1 MALIDLKSDLSW
13 YGKTPPKGVA
23 NNDKNIT
30 QFKYNTDL
38 TVSVTPAGQLPRV
51 SADGLPL
58 ENGASTRK
66 AQLGEGTRFPIGPEG
81 QIHKFDIKR
90 TGWYVGQP
98 YSAIYNNK
106 VPFGLAASYTN
117 NSPIDD
123 MYNKF
128 KVRDEAYDPFGYA
141 KPPFILRGIQ
151 QDGESDPQ
159 RWGLAGTA
167 LANASMEVPRGGIV
181 ASVERAALDTVR
193 LGKFLIR
200 PQGLLFLAKQ
210 QLLHLM
216 NPNTED
222 VTGAPVPGPQKL
234 FNPAN
239 FLASAI
245 GGVAGLRFK
254 RWGVSPVGD
263 VGKYEF
269 IHTARNSDGTGI
281 TFNRLQLLNKQ
292 RESVANI
299 TPTWLP
305 ISAPLGPDSVG
316 GIGATS
322 FTKRTSHD
330 TYQQSYFQERRYPG
344 PVAEF
349 MYRQETPY
357 VPKFGKIIDELDKR
371 DGNDADT
378 ALSGYMYILD
388 PTRWT
393 KKSLYSRRLFN
404 SPGDESGASISQFNL
419 TGLKTQLSFHDNNIQ
434 GLGTY
439 DEYADR
445 TFTYYGPY
453 IGRRVDGFII
463 GNTINGSLE
472 TENNLNVVLYRKRLD
487 NAPSE
492 SDEVFPVTGIPAQ
505 IAYHG
510 NNIRGIGNRDEYDN
524 RTHTYQ
530 EPYIGTQTDVGVTSD
545 TISGDEERES
555 DLISFVTN
563 KTYGTSQIKTV
574 DPENNSNTFEFKGG
588 ITQTEEQK
596 IVNNR
601 TAPDVIQNYRALTYG
616 DIHRVT
622 VTDGRRGAQNG
633 QLIDFRTGQAWSTS
647 DEYRKNTLE
656 NYYGYTPYNAANR
669 KRAKPDPVNNSRY
682 GDELSGVKDLIKFRF
697 ESVGFSGTNGK
708 AIIFRAYIN
717 SLSDAF
723 SPSWNPSQD
732 QGRADPK
739 VLYASFERT
748 INVDFKVVVH
758 SADEQHNVWD
768 KLSALARNTYPVY
781 AGSGFH
787 GQFIRVTIGDLYVKQ
802 YMYVTSLTYD
812 WDQDTPW
819 EITEGVQ
826 LPMYTNVNMALNW
839 VGTSKPKA
847 EQIPYSYGGNRIPA
861 VYADVPNN
869 SGNDAYQGEADN
881 SPTPAAD
888 DASLSPIPFDAPQEA
903 DTDTQAAAAPGTTTA
918 R

>member
-38 TVSVTPAGQLPRV
+38 TVSVTPDGQLPRV

-58 ENGASTRK
+58 DNGSSTRK

-81 QIHKFDIKR
+81 QIHQFDIKR
-90 TGWYVGQP
+90 TGWYTGRS
-98 YSAIYNNK
+98 YSALYNNK

-181 ASVERAALDTVR
+181 ASVERAALDAVR

-216 NPNTED
+216 SPNVENISGYAVGIQNT
-222 VTGAPVPGPQKL
+222 QKL
-234 FNPAN
+234 FNPVN
-239 FLASAI
+239 FLASAV
-245 GGVAGLRFK
+245 GGTVGLRFK
-254 RWGVSPVGD
+254 RYGVPFEGD
-263 VGKYEF
+263 AFTYGG
-269 IHTARNSDGTGI
+269 IHRQQDEANRGRGDRPY
-281 TFNRLQLLNKQ
+281 NRLTELNYQ
-292 RESVANI
+292 RRAGDNVTGFNNVAVRLSPN
-299 TPTWLP
+299 WNA

-316 GIGATS
+316 GLGATL
-322 FTKRTSHD
+322 FTKRDSYDSYITIPGSIGTSVYVHD
-330 TYQQSYFQERRYPG
+330 ALYTVRNPYAGSGFGSTLTIQQLDTNDHPDATATTQTYSVIPFYVKFPKYF
-344 PVAEF
+344 
-349 MYRQETPY
+349 
-357 VPKFGKIIDELDKR
+357 KF
-371 DGNDADT
+371 
-378 ALSGYMYILD
+378 
-388 PTRWT
+388 
-393 KKSLYSRRLFN
+393 SL
-404 SPGDESGASISQFNL
+404 
-419 TGLKTQLSFHDNNIQ
+419 
-434 GLGTY
+434 
-439 DEYADR
+439 
-445 TFTYYGPY
+445 
-453 IGRRVDGFII
+453 
-463 GNTINGSLE
+463 
-472 TENNLNVVLYRKRLD
+472 RKRYEY
-487 NAPSE
+487 PIG
-492 SDEVFPVTGIPAQ
+492 F
-505 IAYHG
+505 G
-510 NNIRGIGNRDEYDN
+510 NSLAELTTFKSQLASHEDFIRGIGNQADFDERFKKFNVPYLG
-524 RTHTYQ
+524 TYT
-530 EPYIGTQTDVGVTSD
+530 PNSPVTAD
-545 TISGDEERES
+545 TIAGDDSREDS
-555 DLISFVTN
+555 LESFVSQ
-563 KTYGTSQIKTV
+563 KTDARKLKDSIVETLS
-574 DPENNSNTFEFKGG
+574 PTFRGG
-588 ITQTEEQK
+588 VSQTEDQK
-596 IVNNR
+596 IVQNR
-601 TAPDVIQNYRALTYG
+601 TNADNIRNYRAMTYG
-616 DIHRVT
+616 DV
-622 VTDGRRGAQNG
+622 RRLTGAEAYRGPQNG
-633 QLIDFRTGQAWSTS
+633 QLLDFRTGQAWSTS

-656 NYYGYTPYNAANR
+656 SYYGYTPYNAANR
-669 KRAKPDPVNNSRY
+669 KRSKPDPVNNSRY
-682 GDELSGVKDLIKFRF
+682 GDELTGVKDLIKFRF
-697 ESVGFSGTNGK
+697 ESVGFSGTNGR

-717 SLSDAF
+717 NLSDTF

-739 VLYASFERT
+739 VLYSSFGRE
-748 INVDFKVVVH
+748 ISVDFKVVVH

-802 YMYVTSLTYD
+802 YMYITGLTYD
-812 WDQDTPW
+812 WDNETPW
-819 EITEGVQ
+819 EITDGVQ
-826 LPMYTNVNMALNW
+826 LPMYTNVNMSLSW
-839 VGTSKPKA
+839 VGASKPKA

-869 SGNDAYQGEADN
+869 SGNETYQGEADT

-888 DASLSPIPFDAPQEA
+888 DASLDPKSFDKGGNETVDGQPVGTGTVLAP
-903 DTDTQAAAAPGTTTA
+903 TD
-918 R
+918 

>member
-38 TVSVTPAGQLPRV
+38 TVSVTPDGQLPRV

-58 ENGASTRK
+58 ENGSSTRK

-81 QIHKFDIKR
+81 QIHQFDIKR
-90 TGWYVGQP
+90 TGWYVGRS
-98 YSAIYNNK
+98 YSALYNNK

-181 ASVERAALDTVR
+181 ASVERAALDAVR

-216 NPNTED
+216 TPNVENITGYATGIPNT
-222 VTGAPVPGPQKL
+222 QKL

-254 RWGVSPVGD
+254 RYGLPFEGEAFTYSG
-263 VGKYEF
+263 
-269 IHTARNSDGTGI
+269 IHSQQDEANRFRSNRP
-281 TFNRLQLLNKQ
+281 FNRLTELNYQ
-292 RESVANI
+292 RRAGDNVTGFNNVAVRLSPN
-299 TPTWLP
+299 WNA

-316 GIGATS
+316 GLGATL
-322 FTKRTSHD
+322 FTKRDSYDSYITIPGSIGMSVYAHDALYTVRNPYATSGTGRTLTIQQLDTGDYPDATATTQAYRVIPFYVKSPTYFKFSLRKRYEYPLGFGNSLAELTTFKSQLASHD
-330 TYQQSYFQERRYPG
+330 DF
-344 PVAEF
+344 
-349 MYRQETPY
+349 
-357 VPKFGKIIDELDKR
+357 
-371 DGNDADT
+371 
-378 ALSGYMYILD
+378 
-388 PTRWT
+388 
-393 KKSLYSRRLFN
+393 
-404 SPGDESGASISQFNL
+404 
-419 TGLKTQLSFHDNNIQ
+419 
-434 GLGTY
+434 
-439 DEYADR
+439 
-445 TFTYYGPY
+445 
-453 IGRRVDGFII
+453 
-463 GNTINGSLE
+463 
-472 TENNLNVVLYRKRLD
+472 
-487 NAPSE
+487 
-492 SDEVFPVTGIPAQ
+492 
-505 IAYHG
+505 
-510 NNIRGIGNRDEYDN
+510 IRGIGQQSDFDVRFKKFNIPYLG
-524 RTHTYQ
+524 TYT
-530 EPYIGTQTDVGVTSD
+530 PNSPITSD
-545 TISGDEERES
+545 TIAGDDSREDS
-555 DLISFVTN
+555 LESFVSQ
-563 KTYGTSQIKTV
+563 KTDARKLKDSIVETLS
-574 DPENNSNTFEFKGG
+574 PTFRGG
-588 ITQTEEQK
+588 VSQTEDQK
-596 IVNNR
+596 IVQNR
-601 TAPDVIQNYRALTYG
+601 TNADNIRNYRAMTYG
-616 DIHRVT
+616 DV
-622 VTDGRRGAQNG
+622 RRLTGAETYRGPQNG

-888 DASLSPIPFDAPQEA
+888 DASLNPIPFDAPQEA

>member
-13 YGKTPPKGVA
+13 YGKTPPGGVA

-38 TVSVTPAGQLPRV
+38 TVSVTPAGQLPRT

-58 ENGASTRK
+58 NNGSSTRK
-66 AQLGEGTRFPIGPEG
+66 AQLGEGTKFPIGPEG
-81 QIHKFDIKR
+81 QVHQFDIKR

-181 ASVERAALDTVR
+181 ASVERAALDAVR

-216 NPNTED
+216 NPNVED
-222 VTGAPVPGPQKL
+222 LTGYSVPGPQKL
-234 FNPAN
+234 FNPVN
-239 FLASAI
+239 FLASAV
-245 GGVAGLRFK
+245 GGIAGLRFK

-269 IHTARNSDGTGI
+269 IHTTRNSDGTGI
-281 TFNRLQLLNKQ
+281 TFNRLNLLNEQ
-292 RESVANI
+292 RLNVANI
-299 TPTWLP
+299 TPAWLP

-316 GIGATS
+316 GIGATT
-322 FTKRTSHD
+322 FTKRTSLD
-330 TYQQSYFQERRYPG
+330 TYQQEYFQDRRYPG

-349 MYRQETPY
+349 MYRQDQPY
-357 VPKFGKIIDELDKR
+357 VPKFGKVIDELDKR
-371 DGNDADT
+371 DGNDSDT

-393 KKSLYSRRLFN
+393 KKSLYSRRFN
-404 SPGDESGASISQFNL
+404 SSPDAEYGVGAAQFNL
-419 TGLKTQLSFHDNNIQ
+419 TGLKTQLSFHDDNIR

-453 IGRRVDGFII
+453 IGRRSDAFIV
-463 GNTINGSLE
+463 GDTINGSLE

-487 NAPSE
+487 NSPNE
-492 SDEVFPVTGIPAQ
+492 SDEVFPVTGIKAQ

-510 NNIRGIGNRDEYDN
+510 NNIPGIGNRDDYGN
-524 RTHTYQ
+524 RVRTYQ
-530 EPYIGTQTDVGVTSD
+530 EPYIGTQTDQGVTSN
-545 TISGDEERES
+545 TINGDSERES
-555 DLISFVTN
+555 DLQSFVTS
-563 KTYGTSQIKTV
+563 KTIGVRQEQTV
-574 DPENNSNTFEFKGG
+574 DQSNSKDFYGG
-588 ITQTEEQK
+588 ITKPVEDE
-596 IVNNR
+596 IVKNR
-601 TAPDVIQNYRALTYG
+601 KGPDTILNYRALTYG
-616 DIHRVT
+616 DVRKITKDRLV
-622 VTDGRRGAQNG
+622 GENK
-633 QLIDFRTGQAWSTS
+633 LLDFRTGKEWDTS

-656 NYYGYTPYNAANR
+656 GYYGYTPYNAANR
-669 KRAKPDPVNNSRY
+669 KKSKADPVNNSKY
-682 GDELSGVKDLIKFRF
+682 GSELTNVKDLIKFRF
-697 ESVGFSGTNGK
+697 ESVGFAGTNGK

-717 SLSDAF
+717 SLSDTF
-723 SPSWNPSQD
+723 SPSWQGNQD

-739 VLYASFERT
+739 VLYSSFGRE
-748 INVDFKVVVH
+748 ISVNFKVVVH

-781 AGSGFH
+781 AGNGFH
-787 GQFIRVTIGDLYVKQ
+787 GQFIRVTIGDLYVGQ
-802 YMYVTSLTYD
+802 YMYITSLQYD
-812 WDQDTPW
+812 WDNETPW
-819 EITEGVQ
+819 EITDGVQ
-826 LPMYTNVNMALNW
+826 LPMYTDVNMSLSW
-839 VGTSKPKA
+839 VGASKPKA
-847 EQIPYSYGGNRIPA
+847 DQIPFSYGGNKIPS

-869 SGNDAYQGEADN
+869 SGNESYQSEADT
-881 SPTPAAD
+881 SPTPAPG
-888 DASLSPIPFDAPQEA
+888 DASTDPKSFDANGNQTANGQPVGTGTVLA
-903 DTDTQAAAAPGTTTA
+903 PTD
-918 R
+918 